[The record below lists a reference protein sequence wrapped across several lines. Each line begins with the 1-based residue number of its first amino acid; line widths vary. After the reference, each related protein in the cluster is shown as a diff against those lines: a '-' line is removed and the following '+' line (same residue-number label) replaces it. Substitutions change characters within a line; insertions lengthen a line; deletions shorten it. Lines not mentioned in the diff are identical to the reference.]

1 MSHLYYL
8 VGPPGAGK
16 RTVGLALSART
27 GAALLDNHLFNDPIF
42 RAYGADGVSPL
53 PDELFELAEVVRQAG
68 LAALRLAPRHL
79 SYGFRKVPQRV
90 TELFRPEGAGKT
102 ADFRELE
109 EHPALFR
116 MLRKWTESVS
126 HILTNHLSGEER
138 GHEVVAQLRALA
150 AERGVVFVPVWLACP
165 QPELEARMGRPER
178 TERLKLRDPELLRA
192 LLERGG
198 TLAPPPDALVLN
210 TAELHPDEAARRI
223 VHFARSGHQ
232 EA

>member
-16 RTVGLALSART
+16 RTVGLALARRT

-53 PDELFELAEVVRQAG
+53 PDELFDLAETVRQAG

-79 SYGFRKVPQRV
+79 S
-90 TELFRPEGAGKT
+90 
-102 ADFRELE
+102 
-109 EHPALFR
+109 
-116 MLRKWTESVS
+116 
-126 HILTNHLSGEER
+126 HILTNHLSGSER
-138 GHEVVAQLRALA
+138 GQEVVAELRTLA
-150 AERGVVFVPVWLACP
+150 AERGAAFVPVWLACP

-178 TERLKLRDPELLRA
+178 TERLKLRDPGLLRA

-198 TLAPPPDALVLN
+198 TLPPPPDALVLN
-210 TAELHPDEAARRI
+210 TAELAPDEAAEQI
-223 VHFARSGHQ
+223 AAFARVG
-232 EA
+232 A